1 MDRNKKIAVNIDIK
15 KLVSLHDRGYEEA
28 IITRSDVFPLGS
40 KTLKKVLADE
50 PYIIVNILDILHNLD
65 ESGVYNIDI

>member
-15 KLVSLHDRGYEEA
+15 KLVSLHNRGYEEA
-28 IITRSDVFPLGS
+28 IITRSDVFPS
-40 KTLKKVLADE
+40 ESETLKNVLADE
-50 PYIIVNILDILHNLD
+50 PHLVVNILDILHNLD

>member
-28 IITRSDVFPLGS
+28 IITRSDVFPS
-40 KTLKKVLADE
+40 ESETLKNVLADE
-50 PYIIVNILDILHNLD
+50 PHLVVNILDIINDLD
-65 ESGVYNIDI
+65 ANGGYHIYI